1 MSFKI
6 GEEFKPNPEFKQ
18 LYYIYLLI
26 LVLTHLAILIPVSIV
41 VFMYS
46 TAEIGIIFTSS
57 VFLLL
62 FIPVA
67 FAAYWIGKYYE
78 SISYRLTASEII
90 VKRGVWWKKVKFV
103 PYNRITNLEIHQG
116 PISRKL
122 GLARISIQT
131 AGYSYGGGQGRGA
144 EASILGVKNYEEVK
158 EAILKFVRRFKPVA
172 VEAEEAEPEVTATL
186 NQQVIEELTKIRK
199 LLERALGKAEND

>member
-26 LVLTHLAILIPVSIV
+26 LVLTHLAMLIPISIV

-103 PYNRITNLEIHQG
+103 PYNLSLIH
-116 PISRKL
+116 I
-122 GLARISIQT
+122 
-131 AGYSYGGGQGRGA
+131 
-144 EASILGVKNYEEVK
+144 
-158 EAILKFVRRFKPVA
+158 
-172 VEAEEAEPEVTATL
+172 
-186 NQQVIEELTKIRK
+186 
-199 LLERALGKAEND
+199 